1 MAETSRPQA
10 PMSGG
15 TVEGAMLSHPGLVR
29 EQNEDSVLYCLPRP
43 DEPGGRLGALAL
55 VADGMGGHAGGEVAS
70 AIAAQTIKLLYYEE
84 DRSAPLALARAFGA
98 ANQLILRRSR
108 ENPEWSG
115 MGTTC
120 TAIVLRDARVWLAHV
135 GDSRAY
141 IVRGGDIHQMSE
153 DHSLVAALVRN
164 GTLTPADAA
173 ASPERNVILQA
184 LGTKPEIEP
193 QIWDEGLPVR
203 PGDAIVLCSDG
214 LTDLVDDATIAAT
227 VSRHAPFDACQALID
242 AALAAG
248 GRDNISVGVFGISA
262 AAPPPPKKERPTR
275 TIELRAGAGEKP

>member
-1 MAETSRPQA
+1 
-10 PMSGG
+10 
-15 TVEGAMLSHPGLVR
+15 MLSHPGLVR
-29 EQNEDSVLYCLPRP
+29 EQNEDSVLYCLPRS
-43 DEPGGRLGALAL
+43 DDPGRRLGALAL

-70 AIAAQTIKLLYYEE
+70 AIAAQTIKLLYYED
-84 DRSAPLALARAFGA
+84 DRPPPATLARAFGA

-120 TAIVLRDARVWLAHV
+120 TAIVLRDDRVWLAHI

-141 IVRGGDIHQMSE
+141 IVRGGGIHQISE
-153 DHSLVAALVRN
+153 DHSLVASLVRN
-164 GTLTPADAA
+164 GTLTPEDAA

-214 LTDLVDDATIAAT
+214 LTDLVDDDAIAAA
-227 VSRHAPFDACQALID
+227 VSGHAPFDACQALID

-248 GRDNISVGVFGISA
+248 GRDNVSVGVFGISA
-262 AAPPPPKKERPTR
+262 AIEPPLKKERPTR
-275 TIELRAGAGEKP
+275 TIELRAPAREKP